1 VSCGTAVVFTG
12 EVDWVISRAGQP
24 ARQPN
29 LKKPTA
35 LRGAVGVWDCE
46 NSDRI
51 KGL

>member
-1 VSCGTAVVFTG
+1 
-12 EVDWVISRAGQP
+12 VISQAGQP
-24 ARQPN
+24 EGQPD